1 MPEKHLTWD
10 NLADF
15 YHRKTGG
22 SIVEAHDQ
30 QVRKAVIEECIKT
43 LPLILGQNKT
53 QSLYYGRQ
61 YNKVIAHLRAMAG
74 GEQ

>member
-30 QVRKAVIEECIKT
+30 QARKGPCNDAQAQKGYSS
-43 LPLILGQNKT
+43 P
-53 QSLYYGRQ
+53 GRRS
-61 YNKVIAHLRAMAG
+61 RAR
-74 GEQ
+74 EQ

>member
-30 QVRKAVIEECIKT
+30 QVRKGPCNDAQAQKGYSS
-43 LPLILGQNKT
+43 P
-53 QSLYYGRQ
+53 GRRS
-61 YNKVIAHLRAMAG
+61 RAR
-74 GEQ
+74 EQ